1 MNGTVRK
8 YVARPPLQV
17 EWISPASWRLI
28 KKKTLSLSLQ
38 LKGQW
43 RIKSGRQASR
53 KPPAIGHIRVTPLWE
68 LLPFQ
73 PLLST
78 GAGKPRAQ
86 TSKEPQLLLHLCQPE
101 NHGHLTSEWET
112 LSEGW
117 FFLQEKKKPTAH
129 FIYYIICDCVQFADT
144 LMMVSMYGI
153 FGIWLSQDGMK

>member
-1 MNGTVRK
+1 MGQFGSTWRK
-8 YVARPPLQV
+8 
-17 EWISPASWRLI
+17 WISPTSWCLI
-28 KKKTLSLSLQ
+28 KKKILSISLQ
-38 LKGQW
+38 LKGQ
-43 RIKSGRQASR
+43 RIQSWSGRRASR
-53 KPPAIGHIRVTPLWE
+53 NPPAIGHIRVTPPVRAPP
-68 LLPFQ
+68 LPAPAEHRKQ
-73 PLLST
+73 GNPW
-78 GAGKPRAQ
+78 AQ
-86 TSKEPQLLLHLCQPE
+86 TSKESRLLLHLCQPE